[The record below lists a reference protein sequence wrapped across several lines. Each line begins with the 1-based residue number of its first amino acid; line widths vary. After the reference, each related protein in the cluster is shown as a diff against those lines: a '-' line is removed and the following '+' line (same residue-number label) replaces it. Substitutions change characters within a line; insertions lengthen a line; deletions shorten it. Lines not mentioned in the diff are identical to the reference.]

1 MKKKMTA
8 PVRFKRRQSAH
19 ALSGAVFLLA
29 ALLLLAA
36 CDVVQ
41 RRPEMAQP
49 LPIADFDG
57 DPERGAE
64 LIETY
69 GCGSCHN
76 VPGVAGANA
85 MVGPPLDAWSQRH
98 TIAGA
103 LPNTPEN
110 LIFWIQ
116 NPQAVEP
123 GTIMPDMGVDE
134 RDARDIA
141 AYLYTLTR

>member
-1 MKKKMTA
+1 MKKKMK
-8 PVRFKRRQSAH
+8 PPDRFPTRPPAR
-19 ALSGAVFLLA
+19 LA
-29 ALLLLAA
+29 AFLSAVLLLLLTA
-36 CDVVQ
+36 CDVQ

-49 LPIADFDG
+49 LPVANFEG
-57 DPERGAE
+57 DPRRGAD
-64 LIETY
+64 LIQSY
-69 GCGSCHN
+69 GCGACHN
-76 VPGVAGANA
+76 VPGVRGADA

-103 LPNTPEN
+103 LPNTPDN
-110 LIFWIQ
+110 LILWIRF
-116 NPQAVEP
+116 PQEVEP